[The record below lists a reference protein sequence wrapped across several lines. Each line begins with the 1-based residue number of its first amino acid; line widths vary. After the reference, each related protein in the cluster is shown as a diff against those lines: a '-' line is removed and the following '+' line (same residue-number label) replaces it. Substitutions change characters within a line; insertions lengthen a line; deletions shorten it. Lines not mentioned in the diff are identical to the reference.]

1 MYAYE
6 PLPPGAFIRLLDIV
20 DLDPADGGSPVCSF
34 RTICLDGDADGDG
47 DDGDIPDFTAV
58 SYTWDHP
65 TTPVSSIAIS
75 NNPLSSSSSS
85 SYASL
90 PLSSTL
96 HELFAELRARQHK
109 GVLSLSLLWIDALC
123 IDQSN
128 PVERADQVAQM
139 GRVFANA
146 GQVMVWLGPST
157 AETREAFAFIDSQ
170 GRRPWPAGWDG
181 IPEAEVGGVRA
192 GLEGVMSAVLARP
205 WFRRIWVIQEAAV
218 SRCVTVACGGD
229 SVGLEALRRCVL
241 AAWRFVVDWE
251 PFDPEAAVLGLWCAT
266 RLLAIRDEFLERGSV
281 RFERLLQQAYCC
293 ASTDKRDAVFAFL
306 GLADKKLVSALP
318 APNYT
323 VPVPVPVS
331 APTYEDDEEEEKWE
345 PTEYDAAVD
354 RVYYEAAVA
363 LLCHG
368 SSLDALALAGIGL
381 SRRDGVPSWVPDL
394 RYICFEDPF
403 TIVDRAHWDAGGP
416 MVARAELVAPG
427 KLKVPCSVLD
437 TVETVCAVFKET
449 SVQDH
454 QEAMRGVL
462 ALAERLLKKKGEE
475 LGPACSSSFSSR
487 VTDEKD
493 DGDKEEG
500 GGGEEEVEENTW
512 LDRLVSILT
521 YGLGV
526 DGNPMGPE
534 YRGFFDNWLRWLQ
547 ASNPADAD
555 FAQIRDNAFYR
566 ALYMRLESWR
576 VFGTSHGS
584 FCIGPSETK
593 VGDMVCIVPGC
604 RFPLLVRPKTGGRQ
618 LSPLSIEATLIY
630 WCYVDGFMGGGWL
643 DKNQADVELILC

>member
-1 MYAYE
+1 MYVYE
-6 PLPPGAFIRLLDIV
+6 PLPRGAFIRLLDIV
-20 DLDPADGGSPVCSF
+20 ELDPADGQPPLCSF
-34 RTICLDGDADGDG
+34 RRISLDGGADGDG
-47 DDGDIPDFTAV
+47 DDGGIPEFTAV

-65 TTPVSSIAIS
+65 ATPVSSIAIS
-75 NNPLSSSSSS
+75 HSPLS
-85 SYASL
+85 SL

-96 HELFAELRARQHK
+96 HELFAELRARQRK
-109 GVLSLSLLWIDALC
+109 GVPSLSSLWIDALC

-128 PVERADQVAQM
+128 PVERAAQVAQM
-139 GRVFANA
+139 GRVFASA

-157 AETREAFAFIDSQ
+157 AETREAFDFVNSQ
-170 GRRPWPAGWDG
+170 GRRSWPGGWDG

-192 GLEGVMSAVLARP
+192 GLEGVMNAVLARP

-218 SRCVTVACGGD
+218 NRCVTVSCGAD
-229 SVGLEALRRCVL
+229 SVELEALRRCVL
-241 AAWRFVVDWE
+241 AAWRFVADWE

-323 VPVPVPVS
+323 VPVPVYAP
-331 APTYEDDEEEEKWE
+331 APTYDDDEEGEKRE

-368 SSLDALALAGIGL
+368 SSLDALALAGVGL

-403 TIVDRAHWDAGGP
+403 TIVDKARWDAGGP
-416 MVARAELVAPG
+416 MVAKAELVAPG
-427 KLKVPCSVLD
+427 KLKVRCSVFD

-449 SVQDH
+449 SVLDH
-454 QEAMRGVL
+454 QEAMRGAL
-462 ALAERLLKKKGEE
+462 ALAERLLRKKGEE
-475 LGPACSSSFSSR
+475 MSASFSSSSSSR
-487 VTDEKD
+487 VMDEKD
-493 DGDKEEG
+493 DGDKDE
-500 GGGEEEVEENTW
+500 GGEEEGEDNAW

-534 YRGFFDNWLRWLQ
+534 YRGFFDSWLRWLQ
-547 ASNPADAD
+547 PSSPADAD

-584 FCIGPSETK
+584 FCIGPSETE
-593 VGDMVCIVPGC
+593 VGDMVCVVPGC
-604 RFPLLVRPKTGGRQ
+604 RFPLMVRPKTPSSRQ
-618 LSPLSIEATLIY
+618 YSTFSIEATLIY

-643 DKNQADVELILC
+643 DKNQADVVLILC